1 MSPMAAHRWTLAELR
16 SVGQLTAGDAANRGR
31 LSVRVRL
38 ARLRSR
44 DLLIAQSAV
53 GAAAAW
59 FIAHNLVGHVA
70 PFFAPVVAVIV
81 ASQSR
86 GQQLRRGFEVT
97 VGVAIGI
104 AIGDLFRVWAGV
116 GWWQV
121 GLVVTVAMAL
131 ALLAGAGQLM
141 ITQAGVQSIVVT
153 TVVGPN
159 GAFNRWLDAV
169 IGGMV
174 ALVLALVVPS
184 RATARPR
191 ELAGALLD
199 EMAAILGETVGA
211 LSAQDE
217 QRADRV
223 LARAR
228 DTESLTGELSTAVT
242 EGVGAA
248 RLPVLWHRRGG
259 SRADA
264 GEISRLTPPL
274 DRATRNVRVLV
285 RRSTVSIWRGEEMP
299 AGTVDLIG
307 RLRDVATTMADDLA
321 AQRSL
326 NGHRAELALIGV
338 GSSAHDLTPTLSTT
352 VVLAQIRSIVVDL
365 AEVTGLDAAV
375 ARDAV
380 PPIPSD

>member
-1 MSPMAAHRWTLAELR
+1 MAAHRWTLAELR
-16 SVGQLTAGDAANRGR
+16 SVGQLTAGDAANRGK
-31 LSVRVRL
+31 LSARVRL

-53 GAAAAW
+53 GAALAW
-59 FIAHNLVGHVA
+59 FIAHSLVGHIA

-86 GQQLRRGFEVT
+86 GQQMRRGLEVT

-121 GLVVTVAMAL
+121 GVVVTVAMSL

-141 ITQAGVQSIVVT
+141 ITQAAVQSIVVT

-169 IGGMV
+169 IGGVV

-199 EMAAILGETVGA
+199 ETAAILDETVA
-211 LSAQDE
+211 SLTSADE
-217 QRADRV
+217 QSADRV

-228 DTESLTGELSTAVT
+228 DTESLTGELSAAVA

-248 RLPVLWHRRGG
+248 RLPLLWRRRGRG
-259 SRADA
+259 SADA
-264 GEISRLTPPL
+264 AEIARLTPPL

-285 RRSTVSIWRGEEMP
+285 RRSAVSIWRGEEMP
-299 AGTVDLIG
+299 SGTVALIR
-307 RLRDVATTMADDLA
+307 RLRQVVADMADDLA
-321 AQRSL
+321 ARRPL
-326 NGHRAELALIGV
+326 DEHRDELAAIGV
-338 GSSAHDLTPTLSTT
+338 ASSAHDLTPTLSTT

-365 AEVTGLDAAV
+365 AEVTGLDVAT

-380 PPIPSD
+380 PPIP

>member
-1 MSPMAAHRWTLAELR
+1 MAAHRWTIAELR
-16 SVGQLTAGDAANRGR
+16 SVGQLTADDAADRGR
-31 LSVRVRL
+31 LSVRVRW

-59 FIAHNLVGHVA
+59 SIAHNLVGHAA
-70 PFFAPVVAVIV
+70 PFFAPVVALIV

-121 GLVVTVAMAL
+121 GVVVAVAMAL

-141 ITQAGVQSIVVT
+141 ITQAGVQAIVVT
-153 TVVGPN
+153 TIVGPN

-184 RATARPR
+184 RATAHPH

-199 EMAAILGETVGA
+199 EIAGILDESVDA
-211 LSAQDE
+211 LTAQDE
-217 QRADRV
+217 QSADRV

-228 DTESLTGELSTAVT
+228 DTESLTGRLSAAVT
-242 EGVGAA
+242 EGLGAA
-248 RLPVLWHRRGG
+248 RLPVLWRRRERG
-259 SRADA
+259 SADA
-264 GEISRLTPPL
+264 AEISRLAPPL

-285 RRSTVSIWRGEEMP
+285 RRSAVSIWRGEQMP
-299 AGTVDLIG
+299 PGTVELIR
-307 RLRDVATTMADDLA
+307 RLRVVASTMADDLTA
-321 AQRSL
+321 KRGL
-326 NGHRAELALIGV
+326 DGHRAELALIGV
-338 GSSAHDLTPTLSTT
+338 ASSAYDLTPTLSTT

-365 AEVTGLDAAV
+365 AEVTGLDAGV
-375 ARDAV
+375 ARAAV
-380 PPIPSD
+380 PPIPTD

>member
-1 MSPMAAHRWTLAELR
+1 M
-16 SVGQLTAGDAANRGR
+16 GQLTAGDAANRGR

-53 GAAAAW
+53 GAALAW
-59 FIAHNLVGHVA
+59 FIAHNLVGHIA

-81 ASQSR
+81 AGLSR
-86 GQQLRRGFEVT
+86 GQQLRRGLDVT

-121 GLVVTVAMAL
+121 GVVVTVAMSL
-131 ALLAGAGQLM
+131 ALLAGAGALM
-141 ITQAGVQSIVVT
+141 ITQAAVQSIVVT

-159 GAFNRWLDAV
+159 GAFDRWLDAV
-169 IGGMV
+169 IGGLV

-199 EMAAILGETVGA
+199 ETAVILDEIVAALVAG
-211 LSAQDE
+211 DE
-217 QRADRV
+217 QAAERV
-223 LARAR
+223 LSRAR
-228 DTESLTGELSTAVT
+228 DTESRTGELSAAVT

-248 RLPVLWHRRGG
+248 RLPLLWRRPGRGG
-259 SRADA
+259 ADA
-264 GEISRLTPPL
+264 AEMARLTPPL

-285 RRSTVSIWRGEEMP
+285 RRSAVSIWRSEEMP
-299 AGTVDLIG
+299 AGTVELIR
-307 RLRDVATTMADDLA
+307 RLRLVVAALADDLA
-321 AQRSL
+321 AHQRL
-326 NGHRAELALIGV
+326 DGHRDELAAIGV
-338 GSSAHDLTPTLSTT
+338 ASSAHDLTPTLSTT

-365 AEVTGLDAAV
+365 AEVTGLDATT
-375 ARDAV
+375 ARDAM
-380 PPIPSD
+380 PPIPPD

>member
-1 MSPMAAHRWTLAELR
+1 M
-16 SVGQLTAGDAANRGR
+16 GQLTAGDAASRGK

-59 FIAHNLVGHVA
+59 FIAHDLVGHAA
-70 PFFAPVVAVIV
+70 PFFAPVVALIV

-86 GQQLRRGFEVT
+86 GQQVRRGFEVT

-104 AIGDLFRVWAGV
+104 AIGDLFRVWAGI

-121 GLVVTVAMAL
+121 GVVVAVAMAL

-141 ITQAGVQSIVVT
+141 ITQAGVQAIVVT
-153 TVVGPN
+153 TIVGPN

-191 ELAGALLD
+191 ELAAALLD
-199 EMAAILGETVGA
+199 ETAAILDEIVAA
-211 LSAQDE
+211 LAAAAEQDAE
-217 QRADRV
+217 RV

-228 DTESLTGELSTAVT
+228 DTESLTGELSAAVT
-242 EGVGAA
+242 EGVGSA
-248 RLPVLWHRRGG
+248 RLPLLWRRH
-259 SRADA
+259 SRGNADA
-264 GEISRLTPPL
+264 AEIARLTPPL

-285 RRSTVSIWRGEEMP
+285 RRSAVSIWRGEEMP
-299 AGTVDLIG
+299 AGTVELIR
-307 RLRDVATTMADDLA
+307 RLRHVVAAMADDLVA
-321 AQRSL
+321 HRSL
-326 NGHRAELALIGV
+326 DGHRGELAAIGV
-338 GSSAHDLTPTLSTT
+338 ASSVADLTPTLSAT

-365 AEVTGLDAAV
+365 AEVTGVDAAT
-375 ARDAV
+375 ARAAV
-380 PPIPSD
+380 PPSP

>member
-1 MSPMAAHRWTLAELR
+1 MAAHRWTLAELR
-16 SVGQLTAGDAANRGR
+16 AVGQLTAGDAANRGK
-31 LSVRVRL
+31 LSARVRV

-59 FIAHNLVGHVA
+59 FIAHDLVGHAA
-70 PFFAPVVAVIV
+70 PFFAPVVALIV

-86 GQQLRRGFEVT
+86 GQQLRRGLEVT

-104 AIGDLFRVWAGV
+104 AIGDLFRVWSGI

-121 GLVVTVAMAL
+121 GLVVAVATAL

-141 ITQAGVQSIVVT
+141 TTQAGVQAIVVT

-159 GAFNRWLDAV
+159 GAFNRWVDAV

-199 EMAAILGETVGA
+199 EMAAILDEAVA
-211 LSAQDE
+211 AIVADDE
-217 QRADRV
+217 QGADQV

-228 DTESLTGELSTAVT
+228 DTETLTGELSAAVT
-242 EGVGAA
+242 EGLGAA
-248 RLPVLWHRRGG
+248 RLPVLWRRRART
-259 SRADA
+259 SADA
-264 GEISRLTPPL
+264 AQISRLTPPL
-274 DRATRNVRVLV
+274 DRATRNARVLV
-285 RRSTVSIWRGEEMP
+285 RRSAVSIWRGDEMP
-299 AGTVDLIG
+299 AGTVALIR
-307 RLRDVATTMADDLA
+307 RLRDVTAAMADDLA
-321 AQRSL
+321 AHRDL
-326 NGHRAELALIGV
+326 TPRRAELAAIGV
-338 GSSAHDLTPTLSTT
+338 ASSAHDLTPTLSTT

-365 AEVTGLDAAV
+365 AEVTGLDAAT

-380 PPIPSD
+380 PPIP

>member
-1 MSPMAAHRWTLAELR
+1 MAAHRWTLAELR
-16 SVGQLTAGDAANRGR
+16 AVGQLTAGDAANRGK

-59 FIAHNLVGHVA
+59 SIAHDLVGHAA
-70 PFFAPVVAVIV
+70 PFFAPVVALIV

-86 GQQLRRGFEVT
+86 GQQLRRGLEVT

-104 AIGDLFRVWAGV
+104 AIGDLFRVWAGI

-121 GLVVTVAMAL
+121 GLVVAVAMAL

-141 ITQAGVQSIVVT
+141 ITQAGVQAIVVT

-174 ALVLALVVPS
+174 ALVLALLVPS

-199 EMAAILGETVGA
+199 ETAAILDEIVAALDAADEPGA
-211 LSAQDE
+211 DL
-217 QRADRV
+217 V

-228 DTESLTGELSTAVT
+228 ETETLTGELSAAVA
-242 EGVGAA
+242 EGIGAA
-248 RLPVLWHRRGG
+248 RLPVLWRRRARIG
-259 SRADA
+259 ADA
-264 GEISRLTPPL
+264 TEISRLTPPL

-285 RRSTVSIWRGEEMP
+285 RRSAVSIWRGEQMP
-299 AGTVDLIG
+299 APTVALIR
-307 RLRDVATTMADDLA
+307 RLRDVAAGMADDLA
-321 AQRSL
+321 E
-326 NGHRAELALIGV
+326 HRGLEARRPELAAIGV
-338 GSSAHDLTPTLSTT
+338 ASSAHDLTPTLSTT

-365 AEVTGLDAAV
+365 AEVTGLDV
-375 ARDAV
+375 DTARDAV
-380 PPIPSD
+380 PPIP